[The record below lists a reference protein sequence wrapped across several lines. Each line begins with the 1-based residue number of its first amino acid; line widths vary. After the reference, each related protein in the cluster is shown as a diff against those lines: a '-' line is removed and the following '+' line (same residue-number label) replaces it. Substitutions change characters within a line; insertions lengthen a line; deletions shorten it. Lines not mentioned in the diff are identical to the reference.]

1 MDGNRHPL
9 PALEDLEPARPK
21 VVLRPGLWEAGAEQ
35 QLWTCADRAWSMT
48 ALIALAAPRLSPAA
62 LVIEIFEEMTTRDSR
77 LGLTTRRLSRAVFEA
92 PLRGRRQR
100 DLPPLPVPWDWPL
113 FADVVLDTVWSRRSC
128 RTHYSRERRQCGRVQ
143 KFSFL
148 GVSGCGH
155 ISDLEVPRGRSR
167 AVQVGSLHQICV
179 GARYL
184 ISRAP
189 EDGGLVSP
197 SLDCA
202 KTLFHKRVG
211 SGRQVAAFS
220 DGLTL
225 LGLLPELPPEGTV
238 CIVEPLVMAG
248 PEVGGIL
255 RHRESMLVA
264 PEQRDAARP
273 ALAHASDEELGKIR
287 AELLQRG
294 IVVEIDLNDRRVVDW
309 FRILVW
315 VFGVVKS
322 GVRAPL
328 ATLIVRLF
336 VNAIPSNSLQRR
348 ILGDGEKMP
357 ERDEWLYVCLGENEV
372 SLWSIGEIVLNV
384 GPVVVW
390 FCMIVWVFDVFK
402 SGFPAPPATVIVGL
416 FVTAIPSKSLHR
428 QILGDGEKI
437 PDMQEWWYVCL
448 RENEV
453 SLWSIGVIFEGFRVF
468 SVPVPWQRWII
479 LFKPIR
485 QLVKGSADRK
495 GVDHGSGGNAPR
507 DHPSNVRVQRD

>member
-1 MDGNRHPL
+1 MSPSAPKVRPASSVVKRQDVTVPPTPQEQAGEVATERAGGASPTPNRRKRRAAAWRSKLKGKEGMDGNRHPL

-21 VVLRPGLWEAGAEQ
+21 VVLRPGPGKRGSLPRLAKVQGVWEAGAEQ

-48 ALIALAAPRLSPAA
+48 ALIAFAAPRLSPAA

-77 LGLTTRRLSRAVFEA
+77 LGLTTRRLSRTVFEA
-92 PLRGRRQR
+92 SLRGRRQR
-100 DLPPLPVPWDWPL
+100 DLPPLPVPWEWPL

-179 GARYL
+179 GARYP

-189 EDGGLVSP
+189 EDGALVSP

-238 CIVEPLVMAG
+238 CIVEPLAMAG

-264 PEQRDAARP
+264 PEQGDPARP
-273 ALAHASDEELGKIR
+273 ALAHASDVELGKIR
-287 AELLQRG
+287 AELLQR
-294 IVVEIDLNDRRVVDW
+294 RVV
-309 FRILVW
+309 V
-315 VFGVVKS
+315 
-322 GVRAPL
+322 
-328 ATLIVRLF
+328 
-336 VNAIPSNSLQRR
+336 
-348 ILGDGEKMP
+348 
-357 ERDEWLYVCLGENEV
+357 
-372 SLWSIGEIVLNV
+372 EIVLNV

-390 FCMIVWVFDVFK
+390 FCMIVWVFDLFK

-416 FVTAIPSKSLHR
+416 FVTAIPSKS
-428 QILGDGEKI
+428 
-437 PDMQEWWYVCL
+437 
-448 RENEV
+448 
-453 SLWSIGVIFEGFRVF
+453 
-468 SVPVPWQRWII
+468 
-479 LFKPIR
+479 
-485 QLVKGSADRK
+485 
-495 GVDHGSGGNAPR
+495 
-507 DHPSNVRVQRD
+507 

>member
-1 MDGNRHPL
+1 M
-9 PALEDLEPARPK
+9 
-21 VVLRPGLWEAGAEQ
+21 
-35 QLWTCADRAWSMT
+35 
-48 ALIALAAPRLSPAA
+48 
-62 LVIEIFEEMTTRDSR
+62 
-77 LGLTTRRLSRAVFEA
+77 
-92 PLRGRRQR
+92 
-100 DLPPLPVPWDWPL
+100 
-113 FADVVLDTVWSRRSC
+113 
-128 RTHYSRERRQCGRVQ
+128 
-143 KFSFL
+143 
-148 GVSGCGH
+148 
-155 ISDLEVPRGRSR
+155 
-167 AVQVGSLHQICV
+167 

-189 EDGGLVSP
+189 KDGALVSP

-225 LGLLPELPPEGTV
+225 LGLLPELPPG
-238 CIVEPLVMAG
+238 IVEPLAMAG

-264 PEQRDAARP
+264 PEQGDAARP
-273 ALAHASDEELGKIR
+273 ALAHASDVELDKIR
-287 AELLQRG
+287 AEPLQ
-294 IVVEIDLNDRRVVDW
+294 RRVV
-309 FRILVW
+309 V
-315 VFGVVKS
+315 
-322 GVRAPL
+322 
-328 ATLIVRLF
+328 
-336 VNAIPSNSLQRR
+336 
-348 ILGDGEKMP
+348 
-357 ERDEWLYVCLGENEV
+357 
-372 SLWSIGEIVLNV
+372 EIVLNV

-437 PDMQEWWYVCL
+437 PDMQEWWYVCV

-453 SLWSIGVIFEGFRVF
+453 SLWSIGVFFEGFHVF

-495 GVDHGSGGNAPR
+495 RVDHGSGGNAPR
-507 DHPSNVRVQRD
+507 DHPSNVRVQRDWLALADIQMGWLWAVEKGRMGTTEIPRRCELDPSAELLWGRLLLMRRPPSSSFVWKVYVVNFGIGETMKKDKGRKLFETLSSNWAEIKRWRGRKSKSDQSGDELCLCVKVLQLLLRQYGIRIPRRSLATDAPETGAVICTSPRAKRKKKAAYPGFVTLTSRTGL